1 MLVAQRHAWE
11 PSPAAVACPQ
21 LYHELP
27 PFPTATLAPS
37 SQPLFEMRDLCTHPP
52 PDACRKG
59 RCCCAA
65 AAAGL
70 FAGQLLSAAA
80 AALVPYALSSV
91 LPLALTAALQ
101 SFPSPVSTL
110 VACLGP
116 YVHGTQH
123 CILSLK
129 DSMMDYT
136 RVHPLLSPTYWQRDA
151 SLLAR
156 PPGTLISSLRS
167 IPSPFFHSV
176 QRTPPFCS
184 CSACTNL
191 WGAGCL
197 PPRISV

>member
-1 MLVAQRHAWE
+1 MLG
-11 PSPAAVACPQ
+11 SPHLQ
-21 LYHELP
+21 LLP
-27 PFPTATLAPS
+27 APS
-37 SQPLFEMRDLCTHPP
+37 STINYHRSQPPPWLHHPNRCLSRAICALTPPYPP

-59 RCCCAA
+59 RCCTAA

-101 SFPSPVSTL
+101 SFLSPVSTL

-116 YVHGTQH
+116 YVNGTQH
-123 CILSLK
+123 CILSLG

-156 PPGTLISSLRS
+156 TPGTLISSLLS